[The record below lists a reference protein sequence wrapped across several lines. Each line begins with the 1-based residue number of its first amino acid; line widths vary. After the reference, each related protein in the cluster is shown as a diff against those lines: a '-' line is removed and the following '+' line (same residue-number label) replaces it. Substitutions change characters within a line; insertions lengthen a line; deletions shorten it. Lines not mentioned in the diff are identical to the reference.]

1 TPRKASSRRWS
12 AWPREKRARIP
23 EAVPYNDGKPHRPGA
38 APMTIPRIVLTGG
51 PCAGKTSALSRLRAR
66 LQTYGRRVYTTSEAS
81 TLLLD
86 GGAFVVGTSPQVQQT
101 YQKGVLE
108 ITLALEGAL
117 LAFARGLGDKAVLV
131 CDRGAMDG
139 KAYVDASLWDDLL
152 GRLGHDEA

>member
-1 TPRKASSRRWS
+1 MS
-12 AWPREKRARIP
+12 
-23 EAVPYNDGKPHRPGA
+23 
-38 APMTIPRIVLTGG
+38 IPRIVLTGG

-81 TLLLD
+81 TLMLD
-86 GGAFVVGTSPQVQQT
+86 GGAFVVGTTPQLQQT

-117 LAFARGLGDKAVLV
+117 LAFARGAGDKAVLV

-139 KAYVDASLWDDLL
+139 KAYVDESLWHDLL
-152 GRLGHDEA
+152 RRTGHDEGRLRDGRYDAVFHLVTAADGAEKYYGNDNNPGRYED

>member
-1 TPRKASSRRWS
+1 MSL
-12 AWPREKRARIP
+12 
-23 EAVPYNDGKPHRPGA
+23 
-38 APMTIPRIVLTGG
+38 PRIVLTGG

-81 TLLLD
+81 TLMLD
-86 GGAFVVGTSPQVQQT
+86 GGAFVVGTPPSQQQI

-117 LAFARGLGDKAVLV
+117 LAFARGIGDRAVLV

-139 KAYVDASLWDDLL
+139 KAYIGEPLWREVLGQMGLDEGQLRDGRYDAVV
-152 GRLGHDEA
+152 H